1 MLKSNFLA
9 FAQLVPQS
17 PSTRHSRLELLPDTH
32 HEFDGEAVAA
42 ITRF

>member
-1 MLKSNFLA
+1 MLNA